1 MLEGA
6 HPVENIL
13 DYRGVWVFMEQ
24 REGEMAN
31 VSYELLGA
39 GRMLADKLGERLTG
53 VLLGN
58 DVEKLAQETI
68 YYGADMVLLVEHPVL
83 AHYRTQPY
91 AHVLSSLIKERKP
104 EIVLIGATHTG
115 RDLASRVAVRVKAG
129 ITADCTEFDID
140 TEKRLFLMGRPAFG
154 GKTLATIY
162 SEKHRPQ
169 MSTGRPGIMKCLPKD
184 IARQG
189 KIERVTFELHEE
201 DIATKLLEFVKSKE
215 LNIQAA
221 QIIVSGGRGIGGK
234 EGFGVL
240 EELAQAL
247 GGVVGASRAAVDSGW
262 ISRDHQVGQTG
273 KTVSPKLYIA
283 CGISGAVQH
292 LAGMKTSQTIVA
304 INRDPAAPIFKIA
317 DFGVVGDLFEIV
329 PAMTEALKREK
340 LQ

>member
-6 HPVENIL
+6 YPVKNIM

-24 REGEMAN
+24 REGEMAT

-39 GRMLADKLGERLTG
+39 GRRLADKLGESLSG

-58 DVEKLAQETI
+58 GIEELAHEAI
-68 YYGADMVLLVEHPVL
+68 YHGADRVVLVEHPVL

-91 AHVLSSLIKERKP
+91 ADVLSSLIKERKP

-154 GKTLATIY
+154 GKTLATIF

-169 MSTGRPGIMKCLPKD
+169 MSTGRPGIMKALSRDPS
-184 IARQG
+184 RQG
-189 KIERVTFELHEE
+189 KIEKVAFDLHEE
-201 DIATKLLEFVKSKE
+201 DVATKLVEFVKSKE

-221 QIIVSGGRGIGGK
+221 EIIVSGGRGIGGK
-234 EGFGVL
+234 EGFAVL
-240 EELAQAL
+240 EDLAQAM

-317 DFGVVGDLFEIV
+317 DFGIVGDLFEIV
-329 PAMTEALKREK
+329 PAITEAFKKEK
-340 LQ
+340 S